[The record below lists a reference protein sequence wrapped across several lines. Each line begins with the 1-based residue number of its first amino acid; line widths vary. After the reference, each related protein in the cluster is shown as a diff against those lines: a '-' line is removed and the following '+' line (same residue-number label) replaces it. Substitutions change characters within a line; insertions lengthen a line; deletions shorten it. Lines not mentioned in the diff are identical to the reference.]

1 MAYFKKVLQKINGL
15 WYPKSITMGEPIDTE
30 KIIDRL
36 SAIST
41 VSKADVRAVLADLAS
56 VMADYMALGHT
67 VKLDGL
73 GTFYYTAVASKQGVA
88 TKEEVT
94 ADLITGVRVRFL
106 PETRRKNGNRIATRA
121 LADVDITWNEVDD
134 NGTPVTTP
142 GTGESGTG
150 GGTGEDDNFQL
161 G

>member
-15 WYPKSITMGEPIDTE
+15 WYPKSITMGEPITTE

-36 SAIST
+36 AQIST
-41 VSKADVRAVLADLAS
+41 VSKSDVRAVLGDLAS

-67 VKLDGL
+67 VKIDGL

-94 ADLITGVRVRFL
+94 ADLITGVRVRFI

-121 LADVDITWNEVDD
+121 LSDVDITWNEVDE
-134 NGTPVTTP
+134 NNKPVS
-142 GTGESGTG
+142 GGAGEGTG
-150 GGTGEDDNFQL
+150 GGTGEDDDFQL

>member
-1 MAYFKKVLQKINGL
+1 
-15 WYPKSITMGEPIDTE
+15 MGEPIETE
-30 KIIDRL
+30 KIIERL
-36 SAIST
+36 AQIST
-41 VSKADVRAVLADLAS
+41 VSKADVQAVLADLAS

-94 ADLITGVRVRFL
+94 SDLITGVRVRFI
-106 PETRRKNGNRIATRA
+106 PETKRKNGNRIATRA
-121 LADVDITWNEVDD
+121 LTDVDITWNEVDED
-134 NGTPVTTP
+134 KKPV
-142 GTGESGTG
+142 S
-150 GGTGEDDNFQL
+150 GGTGEDDDPAEGEEGSF

>member
-1 MAYFKKVLQKINGL
+1 MAYFKKVLQKITGL
-15 WYPKSITMGEPIDTE
+15 WYPKSITMGEPITTE

-41 VSKADVRAVLADLAS
+41 VSKSDVRAVMGDLAP

-94 ADLITGVRVRFL
+94 ADLITGVRVLFI
-106 PETRRKNGNRIATRA
+106 PETRRKNGNRVVTRA
-121 LADVDITWNEVDD
+121 LADVDITWNEVDE
-134 NGTPVTTP
+134 NNKPV
-142 GTGESGTG
+142 SGGNDDTDD
-150 GGTGEDDNFQL
+150 EDQSSNPL
-161 G
+161 A

>member
-1 MAYFKKVLQKINGL
+1 
-15 WYPKSITMGEPIDTE
+15 MGEPIETE
-30 KIIDRL
+30 KIIERL
-36 SAIST
+36 SQIST
-41 VSKADVRAVLADLAS
+41 VSKADVQAVLADLAS

-88 TKEEVT
+88 TKEEVS
-94 ADLITGVRVRFL
+94 ADQITGVRVRFI

-121 LADVDITWNEVDD
+121 LTDVSITWNELDD
-134 NGTPVTTP
+134 NGQPVQ
-142 GTGESGTG
+142 GGTG
-150 GGTGEDDNFQL
+150 GEEEDDDGNYQL